1 MATTPVIVFDLGGVL
16 IDWNPRHLYRK
27 LFGDEA
33 AMERFLTDVCAPA
46 WNAEQDRGRTWAD
59 AIADLSAMHPDQRE
73 LIEAYR
79 LRWEEMLAGPIHGV
93 VDILTRLKADGN
105 ELHALTNW
113 SAETF
118 PIARERYDFLDC
130 FETILVSGEEG
141 LIKPDPAIFT
151 LLLTRIG
158 QRADACIF
166 IDDSAKNIETAAD
179 MGFDAIRY
187 LDPETLADELGK
199 RGFRI
204 LPT

>member
-1 MATTPVIVFDLGGVL
+1 MASSPVIVFDLGGVL

-27 LFGDEA
+27 LFDDEA
-33 AMERFLTDVCAPA
+33 MMERFLADVCAPA

-59 AIADLSAMHPDQRE
+59 AIAELSARYPDYRQ

-79 LRWEEMLAGPIHGV
+79 LRWEEMLAGPIQGV
-93 VDILTRLKADGN
+93 VDILTRLKADGR

-118 PIARERYDFLDC
+118 PIARQRYEFLDC

-141 LIKPDPAIFT
+141 LIKPDPAIFA
-151 LLLTRIG
+151 LLLARID
-158 QRADACIF
+158 RPADACVF
-166 IDDSAKNIETAAD
+166 IDDSSKNVEAAAE

-187 LDPETLADELGK
+187 LDPETLADELGR
-199 RGFRI
+199 RG